1 MANGQLPGKV
11 APTSIG
17 QGKSYSQMVNEQIG
31 LIQQQRAANL
41 QNRLAQ
47 EESNR
52 EFRTQQLQNIY
63 DFDVSGLASG
73 DVALLGQLQ
82 KELAAGL
89 DPDSEN
95 SYSNSQELVAD
106 IAFINNVYGEMKR
119 WGDTGMSGRQGYQQ
133 LLSNRD
139 LGDGTVFVGDEN
151 TLGARNKVWEQGA
164 FANAQI
170 LGAPGQRQIIGDML
184 DQDGNVMQEGI
195 DFFQNTWRNQPDQFW
210 RPEIKQGAMLLDGVA
225 LDYSE
230 RKGVDGT
237 NVEKV
242 AAEVFDSDPE
252 IINRIRREELRAIN
266 EKRVN
271 ELGYP
276 PITMDAA
283 ESTFESLGLGETAI
297 RDRYVERAVEGIGL
311 RPVKPG
317 PQTFSGSV
325 YDTQF
330 GTRAAGLAKPISVTS
345 STLSGDVS
353 HVGLVGDQMVVVYED
368 ADGEIQQA
376 RVSEGSDAWD
386 SIVAQSG
393 GLDALSEMVRREQIF
408 TPGATGTEIEAGTQG
423 EADAQEGGMSATE
436 SRVRAIDNQLQ
447 PEQQELAEL
456 KGLDR
461 KNNQALSR
469 IRTLEESIKNLTEE
483 RNRLDPEGKIVY
495 EASLNNETKLNEIET
510 SISDKQ
516 ARLAAL
522 EDRDK
527 TPYRTQQVLSEIRGL
542 QRDIIALTKERDS
555 LAPIGPEMPKSYQ
568 SGPLAANVS
577 EATGMIPGFDYV
589 INQYAGQDEMVA
601 AELYDYISG
610 IDDEKEKEE
619 AQKKVIEI
627 YNKGEFPY
635 LANGEIL
642 SAPNLS

>member
-1 MANGQLPGKV
+1 MSNGRLPGSV

-17 QGKSYSQMVNEQIG
+17 SGKSYSEMMNEQIA

-41 QNRLAQ
+41 EKRLAQ
-47 EESNR
+47 DEKNR
-52 EFRTQQLQNIY
+52 EFRTEQLQNIY

-73 DVALLGQLQ
+73 DVALLSRLQ
-82 KELAAGL
+82 KELAASL
-89 DPDSEN
+89 DPDSES
-95 SYSNSQELVAD
+95 SYSNSQELIAD

-119 WGDTGMSGRQGYQQ
+119 WGQTGGAGRQSYQQ
-133 LLSNRD
+133 SILSPDR
-139 LGDGTVFVGDEN
+139 GDGTMFTASEELLN
-151 TLGARNKVWEQGA
+151 KRNESWEKGA
-164 FANAQI
+164 FDNAQI

-184 DQDGNVMQEGI
+184 DQDGNIMQEGI
-195 DFFQNTWRNQPDQFW
+195 DFFQNMWRNQPDQFW

-230 RKGVDGT
+230 RKGVDST
-237 NVEKV
+237 NVKKV

-252 IINRIRREELRAIN
+252 IINRVRREELRAIN

-276 PITMDAA
+276 PITIDAA
-283 ESTFESLGLGETAI
+283 ESTFESLGLGETDI
-297 RDRYVERAVEGIGL
+297 RNRYVERAVEGIGL

-345 STLSGDVS
+345 SVLSGDVS
-353 HVGLVGDQMVVVYED
+353 HVGLVGDEMVVVYED
-368 ADGEIQQA
+368 VDGEIQQA
-376 RVSEGSDAWD
+376 KVSEGSDAWD

-393 GLDALSEMVRREQIF
+393 GLEALSEMVRREQIP
-408 TPGATGTEIEAGTQG
+408 TPRATATETETATQG
-423 EADAQEGGMSATE
+423 EAEAQEGGMSATE

-447 PEQQELAEL
+447 PEQQELTDL
-456 KGLDR
+456 KALDR
-461 KNNQALSR
+461 KNNQVLSR

-495 EASLNNETKLNEIET
+495 EASSNNETRLNEIET

-522 EDRDK
+522 EDKEK

-542 QRDIIALTKERDS
+542 QRDIIALTEERDS
-555 LAPIGPEMPKSYQ
+555 LAPIGPEIPQSYQ

-577 EATGMIPGFDYV
+577 EATGMIPGFDSV
-589 INQYAGQDEMVA
+589 INQYAGQDEVVA
-601 AELYDYISG
+601 AELYDYVSG
-610 IDDEKEKEE
+610 IEDDKEKEE
-619 AQKKVIEI
+619 AQKKVIDI
-627 YNKGEFPY
+627 YNRGEFPY
-635 LANGEIL
+635 LANGKIL